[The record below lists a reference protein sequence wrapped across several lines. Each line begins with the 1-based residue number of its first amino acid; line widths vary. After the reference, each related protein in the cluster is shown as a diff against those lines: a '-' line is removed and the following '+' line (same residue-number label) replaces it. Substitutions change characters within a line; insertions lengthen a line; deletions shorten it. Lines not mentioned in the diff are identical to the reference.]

1 MSAELERLEG
11 IAGKSLYA
19 AGMNMHTIRYSFRI
33 FERHLRGTS
42 ILEMGPAEGVMT
54 ELLART
60 GKSLTIVEGSRA
72 FCDSIAARLPAV
84 RVAHAL
90 FEQFVPAERFDN
102 IVLGHILEHVED
114 PVDIVRR
121 AAGWLAPGG
130 RILAAVPNS
139 RSLHRQAAVMMK
151 LLRSE
156 DALNEIDL
164 HHGHRRVF
172 GPESFR
178 ACFVQAGLAVEI
190 FGGYWLKPLSN
201 AQIEA
206 TWTQPMIDAFMELGE
221 RYPDIA
227 AEIYVVARMDA
238 PAADDAKNARGIQSA
253 GDR

>member
-1 MSAELERLEG
+1 MSAEIERLER

-19 AGMNMHTIRYSFRI
+19 AGMNMHTIRHSFRI

-54 ELLART
+54 ELLAKT

-72 FCDSIAARLPAV
+72 FCDSIAARLPTV
-84 RVAHAL
+84 HVVHAL
-90 FEQFVPAERFDN
+90 FEQFAPTQPFDN
-102 IVLGHILEHVED
+102 IVLGHVLEHVEG

-151 LLRSE
+151 LLPSE
-156 DALNEIDL
+156 DALNEMDI

-172 GPESFR
+172 DPESFR
-178 ACFVQAGLAVEI
+178 ACFVQAGLAIEI

-206 TWTQPMIDAFMELGE
+206 SWTQPMIDAFMQLGE

-227 AEIYVVARMDA
+227 AEIYVVAHA
-238 PAADDAKNARGIQSA
+238 PAMDDAKDPRETGRPC
-253 GDR
+253 DR